1 MVRLTRAVRFSV
13 NTPPPGERSRDGAPP
28 EPGLVLNGFAAFPS
42 MRGLGRHYELLIECV
57 GEADRQQGMFYNVA
71 EIDNRVRRAALPRIE
86 AACRDTPWAEP
97 GEVLPGVVRATCDA
111 LEGRLASIT
120 WRLSPTY
127 SVEMESRDMTSVR
140 IRQRFEFA
148 ASHRLHCEEYT
159 PEQNREV
166 FGKCN
171 NPWGH
176 GHNYHIEPVVRAPL
190 AAPGNP
196 RFTLA
201 ALEKATAEAIIQRFD
216 HKHLN
221 NDCPE
226 FDTAK
231 GGLNPTVENIAKV
244 CFERLAPVIASA
256 PGGATLERVTVWETE
271 KTSCV
276 YPA

>member
-1 MVRLTRAVRFSV
+1 
-13 NTPPPGERSRDGAPP
+13 
-28 EPGLVLNGFAAFPS
+28 
-42 MRGLGRHYELLIECV
+42 MRGLGRHYELLVECV
-57 GEADRQQGMFYNVA
+57 GEADPQQGMFYNVA
-71 EIDNRVRRAALPRIE
+71 EIDSRVRRAALPRID

-97 GEVLPGVVRATCDA
+97 GVVLPSIVRATSDA

-148 ASHRLHCEEYT
+148 ASHRLHCEEYS

-190 AAPGNP
+190 APGSP
-196 RFTLA
+196 GFTLA

-226 FDTAK
+226 FDTSK
-231 GGLNPTVENIAKV
+231 GGLNPTVENIARV
-244 CFERLAPVIASA
+244 CFERLAPVIAAA